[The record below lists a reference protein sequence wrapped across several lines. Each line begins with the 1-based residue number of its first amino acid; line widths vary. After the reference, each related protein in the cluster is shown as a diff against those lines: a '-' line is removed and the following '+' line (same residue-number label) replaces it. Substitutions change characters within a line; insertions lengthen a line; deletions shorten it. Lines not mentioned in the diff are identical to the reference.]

1 MSQKDPKLTFAA
13 QSIRLSWGRLWRV
26 ALSKTGRA
34 NPGEMLAP
42 WFPYKGD
49 AAMIGNE
56 TGRRGKPSS
65 VQKPQGGFF
74 DAHFWEH
81 PHRTLS
87 RCAMTLA
94 IQSLITNRCREL
106 GLGQGALVRLC
117 GYRNIPKG
125 LRRLGQLC
133 AGDFQKGQLLPVY
146 CLLCWKCHLMSSS
159 EPSRKHGSN

>member
-106 GLGQGALVRLC
+106 GLGQAHSCVSVVIEISRRASGASGSFVQE
-117 GYRNIPKG
+117 IF
-125 LRRLGQLC
+125 RRASYCPCTAYC
-133 AGDFQKGQLLPVY
+133 AGSVT
-146 CLLCWKCHLMSSS
+146 
-159 EPSRKHGSN
+159 